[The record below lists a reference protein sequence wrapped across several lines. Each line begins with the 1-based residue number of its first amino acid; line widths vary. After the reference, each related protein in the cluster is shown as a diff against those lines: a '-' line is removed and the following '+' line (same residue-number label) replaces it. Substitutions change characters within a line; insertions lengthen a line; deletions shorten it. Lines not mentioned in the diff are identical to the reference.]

1 MKRFDL
7 TGKVA
12 IVTGGN
18 GGIGLGMAE
27 GLAEAGANIVIAA
40 RNQEKSAKAL
50 EQVKR
55 YGTEV
60 LALSCDV
67 AEPDSVKTMVQS
79 VIEQFGSINIL
90 VNNAGINIRKP
101 PEDLTFEEWRK
112 VVSINL
118 DSAFLCSQACYTHM
132 KAAGGGKILNNGS
145 MLSLFG
151 SSWGAPYSASKGGM
165 VQLTKS
171 LAAAW
176 AKDNIQVNCFLPGFI
191 ETPLTESA
199 RTQIQGVDEKVTNK
213 TMAKRWGQAEDMKG
227 IAIFL
232 ASSASDFI
240 TATAIPVDGGFSA
253 QLY

>member
-1 MKRFDL
+1 MNLFDL

-27 GLAEAGANIVIAA
+27 GLAEAGAKIVIAA
-40 RNQEKSAKAL
+40 RNQEKSAQA
-50 EQVKR
+50 VKQLKIHD
-55 YGTEV
+55 TEV

-67 AEPDSVKTMVQS
+67 AEPESVKAMVEN
-79 VIEQFGSINIL
+79 VLAQFGVINIL

-101 PEDLTFEEWRK
+101 AENLSFEEWRK
-112 VVSINL
+112 VLNINL
-118 DSAFLCSQACYTHM
+118 DSAFLCSQACYPHM

-151 SSWGAPYSASKGGM
+151 SSWGAAYAASKGGM

-191 ETPLTESA
+191 ETPLTETA
-199 RTQIQGVDEKVTNK
+199 RAQIPDVDEKVISN
-213 TMAKRWGQAEDMKG
+213 TMAKRWGQPDDMKG
-227 IAIFL
+227 IAVFL

-253 QLY
+253 NLY

>member
-1 MKRFDL
+1 MKLFDL
-7 TGKVA
+7 SGKVA

-40 RNQEKSAKAL
+40 RNQEKSAQAVRLLK
-50 EQVKR
+50 KH
-55 YGTEV
+55 GTKV

-67 AEPDSVKTMVQS
+67 AEPESVKAMVES
-79 VIEQFGSINIL
+79 VIAHFGAIHIL

-101 PEDLTFEEWRK
+101 AEDLSFEEWRK
-112 VVSINL
+112 VLSTNL
-118 DSAFLCSQACYTHM
+118 DSAFICSQACYPHM
-132 KAAGGGKILNNGS
+132 KSAGGGKILNNGS
-145 MLSLFG
+145 MLSIFG

-191 ETPLTESA
+191 ETPLTETA
-199 RTQIQGVDEKVTNK
+199 RAQIPDVDEKVVNN
-213 TMAKRWGQAEDMKG
+213 TMAKRWGQPEDMKG

-253 QLY
+253 LLY